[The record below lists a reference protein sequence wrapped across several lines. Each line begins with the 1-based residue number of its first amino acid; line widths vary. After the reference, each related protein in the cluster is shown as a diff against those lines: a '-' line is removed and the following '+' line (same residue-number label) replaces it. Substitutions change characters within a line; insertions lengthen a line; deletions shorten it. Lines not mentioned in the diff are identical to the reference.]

1 MAAAAPALAVPAGWI
16 RDRAFDVRFVAG
28 VAGLAL
34 ASGALV
40 VAEPRLFPLVLAL
53 DLWLAGYPHVVAT
66 FTRLCFDRASFA
78 ERRFLVLG
86 LPPLVL
92 AATAGL
98 FLAVGPWSLVS
109 LYLYWQW
116 FHYVRQSHGVAKI
129 YQRCAGAP
137 LPGDERLERAAFWA
151 LPLLGILYRSHQAP
165 ATFLGAELRVV
176 PVPELAVSAA
186 AAVSVALLGG
196 WVATRA
202 AAAWRGE
209 LPLAHTLYVLSHHA
223 VFFTAYVAI
232 DDPTHGWLVANVWH
246 NVQYLVFVRLF
257 NERRFRSGVDPA
269 APLLS
274 RLSQPGNAS
283 LWFGVCVALS
293 TGVYLAIQGAVGTLA
308 AALVVYQTINF
319 HHYLVDGVIWKVRS
333 PRLRSALGI
342 QEARA

>member
-1 MAAAAPALAVPAGWI
+1 MVAAAPALAVPAGWI
-16 RDRAFDVRFVAG
+16 RDRAFDIRFIAG
-28 VAGLAL
+28 VAALAL
-34 ASGALV
+34 ASGTVV
-40 VAEPRLFPLVLAL
+40 VAVPRLFPLVLAL

-66 FTRLCFDRASFA
+66 FTRLCFDRASFR

-92 AATAGL
+92 AATATL
-98 FLAVGPWSLVS
+98 FFAAGAWSLAS

-129 YQRCAGAP
+129 YQRRSGMP

-151 LPLLGILYRSHQAP
+151 LPLLGILHRSHQAP
-165 ATFLGAELRVV
+165 ARFLGVELRVV
-176 PVPELAVSAA
+176 PVPELAVTLAA
-186 AAVSVALLGG
+186 AGALVLLAC
-196 WVATRA
+196 WLAARAT
-202 AAAWRGE
+202 AAWRGQ

-246 NVQYLVFVRLF
+246 NLQYLAFVWLY
-257 NERRFRSGVDPA
+257 NERRFRAGVDA
-269 APLLS
+269 TAPLLS

-283 LWFGVCVALS
+283 LWFAACLALATS
-293 TGVYLAIQGAVGTLA
+293 VYLAIQSAVGTLA
-308 AALVVYQTINF
+308 LALVVYQTINF

-333 PRLRSALGI
+333 PRLRSTLGI
-342 QEARA
+342 QEA